1 MKEVFVNYPILTY
14 RASYLLRTFWVFA
27 CLLMSVLSM
36 SGAVWY
42 VSPTGSDAQV
52 GSLEAPFAGI
62 QRAQTAAQP
71 GDTVYLRG
79 GVYQMAVSQV
89 AQYKDI
95 WAYVHLMNK
104 SGLPSAP
111 IRYWAYPGEL
121 PVFDFSAIK
130 PQGYRVTAFQVDG
143 SYLHFKG
150 FEVVGVQV
158 TILEHTQSECFR
170 NQGSHNTYEQLAMHD
185 GQAIGFYLTKGS
197 DNLVLNCDA
206 YNNADVTSEDKKG
219 GNTDGFGGHPAK
231 GSVGNVF
238 RGCRAWFNS
247 DDGFDCISAAEAM
260 IIDQCWA
267 YGNGY
272 TPAYVS
278 MRDGN
283 GFKVGGHGAAPT
295 SIDNLPAVIPSHTV
309 TRCLAYRNKANGFY
323 ANHHV
328 ETGNTWLN
336 NTAYKN
342 KVNFNMLSQRIVYP
356 GTDSAYTEDVPGIRH
371 ILHNNL
377 SYSPV
382 SAHVSNMGTST
393 ETHNSFS
400 AGMNLSLGAGDFE
413 SALETVL
420 MAGKRQADGGLPLI
434 GFMRPKAG
442 ADQVDKGMDVGLPFS
457 GTAPDLG
464 AFEWVDTSTVSKD
477 VVYDD
482 PNSGVQTSD
491 VVPFFVKLDG
501 VGVQV
506 YLNGYEA
513 MHPAKAR
520 LYDTLGR
527 LCLNTNFQS
536 ADQILRMTF
545 LPAGYYLLR
554 LDIDGQPYT
563 SLIPWW

>member
-1 MKEVFVNYPILTY
+1 MY
-14 RASYLLRTFWVFA
+14 WVLA
-27 CLLMSVLSM
+27 CLLVSAMPM

-42 VSPTGSDAQV
+42 VSPTGNDAQA
-52 GSLEAPFAGI
+52 GSMDAPFAGI

-104 SGLPSAP
+104 SGLPGAP

-130 PQGYRVTAFQVDG
+130 PANYRITAFQVDG

-170 NQGSHNTYEQLAMHD
+170 NQGSYNTYEQLAMHD

-197 DNLVLNCDA
+197 HNLVLNCDA

-219 GNTDGFGGHPAK
+219 GNTDGFGGHPGK

-247 DDGFDCISAAEAM
+247 DDGFDCISAAEAVTM
-260 IIDQCWA
+260 DQCWA

-295 SIDNLPAVIPSHTV
+295 SIDRLPAVIPSHTV

-336 NTAYKN
+336 NTAFKN

-377 SYSPV
+377 SYSPT
-382 SAHVSNMGTST
+382 SAHVSNLGTST
-393 ETHNSFS
+393 ESHNSFS
-400 AGMNLSLGAGDFE
+400 DGMNLSLGAGDFE

-442 ADQVDKGMDVGLPFS
+442 GDQIDKGMDVGLPFS

-464 AFEWVDTSTVSKD
+464 AFEWMDTSSVSNE

-482 PNSGVQTSD
+482 SCKGMQTAGMLPFFAKVDGLGVQLY
-491 VVPFFVKLDG
+491 LDG
-501 VGVQV
+501 VKA
-506 YLNGYEA
+506 L
-513 MHPAKAR
+513 HPLKAR
-520 LYDTLGR
+520 LYDTKGR
-527 LCLNTNFQS
+527 LCQSATIQS
-536 ADQILRMTF
+536 ADHLLRMTS
-545 LPAGYYLLR
+545 LQPGYYLLS
-554 LDIDGQPYT
+554 LEVDGCVY
-563 SLIPWW
+563 SGLVPWW